1 MWKKNVSLQGRNFLY
16 LLLGVMLTL
25 CVLVAA
31 MTYGWSQG
39 LPVASAAG
47 EPVALTIKQGMSTQS
62 IGEMLYSKGLIRNV
76 LYFRLVAKSEGL
88 ENALQAGDYA
98 FTPNMTPKEMLM
110 MIAQGKT
117 SYVKFTIPEGFT
129 VDQIAKL
136 LGEKKLADPNKF
148 RALAKNFAPYTY
160 MAAAPDLVYRA
171 EGFLFPDTYRVPRGI
186 TEEQLLKMMAHQ
198 FDSQLTPAI
207 RQKALEMGLTIRDL
221 VILASLVE
229 KEARIEKDRPI
240 IAGVFMNRIKQDM
253 PLQSCATIQYILGY
267 PKPELTIQDTEIPSP
282 YNTYRNMGL
291 PPGPIANPGIASINA
306 VVSGNITDYL
316 YFVADSKGA
325 HHFSRTY
332 NEHLV
337 AINQVE

>member
-1 MWKKNVSLQGRNFLY
+1 MWQKKNLLAGNQLFY
-16 LLLGVMLTL
+16 LLGGALLILIVLT
-25 CVLVAA
+25 AA
-31 MTYGWSQG
+31 ITYGWSQG
-39 LPVASAAG
+39 LPVASLAG
-47 EPVALTIKQGMSTQS
+47 EPVVVTVKAGMSTQD

-76 LYFRLVAKSEGL
+76 FYFRLVAKNAGL
-88 ENALQAGDYA
+88 ENSLKAGDYA
-98 FTPNMTPKEMLM
+98 LTPNMAPNDMLSL
-110 MIAQGKT
+110 IAQGKT
-117 SYVKFTIPEGFT
+117 AYVKFTIPEGFT
-129 VDQIAKL
+129 IDQIAKL

-148 RALAKNFAPYTY
+148 RTLAKNFAPYDY
-160 MAAAPDLVYRA
+160 MSATPNLVYRA

-186 TEEQLLKMMAHQ
+186 TEEQLLRMMANQ
-198 FDSQLTPAI
+198 FDTQLTPAM
-207 RQKALEMGLTIRDL
+207 RQKAQEKGLSIREL

-240 IAGVFMNRIKQDM
+240 IAGVFINRIKQDM

-306 VVSGNITDYL
+306 VLSDNTTDYL
-316 YFVADSKGA
+316 YFVADSQGA

-332 NEHLV
+332 DEHLT
-337 AINQVE
+337 AINRVN